1 MWSRTTFMTFDSWQ
15 YANVALSS
23 SSNYTLVFEGQTGA
37 NIGIVAIDDVTLTP
51 GCYIGGK
58 NYT

>member
-1 MWSRTTFMTFDSWQ
+1 MTFDSWQ